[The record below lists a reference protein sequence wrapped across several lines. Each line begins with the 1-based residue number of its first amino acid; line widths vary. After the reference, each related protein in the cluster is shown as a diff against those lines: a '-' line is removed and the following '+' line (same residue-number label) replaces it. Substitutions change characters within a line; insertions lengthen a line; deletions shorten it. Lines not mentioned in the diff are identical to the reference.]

1 MEVST
6 TTSSTLA
13 TAAYAITSLT
23 LSPKTLSGTGGTISE
38 SIYPYAFMNPREKPR
53 WETQQKKVKA
63 VILVML

>member
-1 MEVST
+1 
-6 TTSSTLA
+6 
-13 TAAYAITSLT
+13 
-23 LSPKTLSGTGGTISE
+23 LSGTGGTISE